1 MLKHRPSCLM
11 RSRRLLDVFV
21 ALLPVAFPGKRFFGA
36 ALLARLQVK
45 GVTLD
50 LLDDVFLLHL
60 ALKATKSGLESLAL
74 LHVDFSQ
81 TKLTSPGLVKR

>member
-1 MLKHRPSCLM
+1 M

-60 ALKATKSGLESLAL
+60 ALEAAKSGLESLAL
-74 LHVDFSQ
+74 LHIDFSQ